1 MNKALI
7 KYCIIIICIIAIAM
21 VAGCGKKEDAEKAK
35 QQQTGQAQQSSPAA
49 TPQATPGPF
58 SMTKEPV
65 IAPENK
71 DARPAQTQG
80 IAISVDGTVLTKDAL
95 EQKIKEAMKLF
106 KGKYPE
112 EKKNEVYSTLKKK
125 IMDDFAVRTLLVN
138 EVNKKKI
145 TVSEKEI
152 QDEIT
157 RIKANLPAD
166 KKVET
171 FMKENRLTLD
181 DLALG
186 IKIKKLVDKEAGK
199 STKPTEKEISQ
210 FYTDNKDKFVQEESV
225 HVRHI
230 LITIDA
236 KDDDKTKADKK
247 AKIEGMR
254 KQIVEGAD
262 FAEVARK
269 NSDCPSKESGGDL
282 GDIKKGQTVKPF
294 EDAAFSQE
302 INAIGP
308 VVTTEY
314 GYHVIQVLGKNPPKI
329 TKLEEV
335 KDKIAMHLEQ
345 TKQRDAFE
353 KLIERLQKSAVI
365 LKYEK

>member
-1 MNKALI
+1 MKKVLI
-7 KYCIIIICIIAIAM
+7 KQCLIVICIIAIAM
-21 VAGCGKKEDAEKAK
+21 FAGCGKKEEADKAK
-35 QQQTGQAQQSSPAA
+35 QPASQAQQSS
-49 TPQATPGPF
+49 QATTSPAVPGPF
-58 SMTKEPV
+58 SMTQEPV
-65 IAPENK
+65 IAPEIK
-71 DARPAQTQG
+71 APKQTQTQG
-80 IAISVDGTVLTKDAL
+80 IAISVDGAVLTKEAL
-95 EQKIKEAMKLF
+95 EQKTKEAMQLF

-112 EKKNEVYSTLKKK
+112 EKRNEVYQGIKKK
-125 IMDDFAVRTLLVN
+125 IMDDFAVRTLLIN
-138 EVNKKKI
+138 EVNNKKI

-152 QDEIT
+152 QDEMK
-157 RIKANLPAD
+157 RIKASLPAD
-166 KKVET
+166 KKVEA
-171 FMKENRLTLD
+171 FMKENRITKD

-210 FYTDNKDKFVQEESV
+210 FYAENKDKFVQEESA

-236 KDDDKTKADKK
+236 KDDEKTKAEKK
-247 AKIEGMR
+247 TKIEGMR
-254 KQIVEGAD
+254 KQIVDGAD

-302 INAIGP
+302 INAVGP

-335 KDKIAMHLEQ
+335 KEKIAMHLEQ
-345 TKQRDAFE
+345 TKQRDAFG
-353 KLIERLQKSAVI
+353 KLIQRLQKNAVI
-365 LKYEK
+365 LKYDK